1 MAYSTIPKG
10 NLYMDTVLYTG
21 NGSTQNI
28 TGVGFK
34 PDWVWVKQRGGT
46 TNHKTSDIVRGVT
59 KALQPNDSDAEAT
72 DSNGITAFNS
82 DGFSLGA
89 GGDYNGS
96 SNTQVAWNWLAGGA
110 GSANT
115 DGSISSTV
123 SVNTTA
129 RFSIVKWTGT
139 DANATVGHG
148 LGVVPKMIMFKTV
161 GLDENWIVYN
171 SLLGNT
177 KYLRLNTTDA
187 ESNASS
193 TMFNS
198 TSPTATTISVGANSA
213 NKATTMIAYCFAEV
227 QGYSK
232 FGSYTGN
239 GNADGPFLYTGF
251 TPAWLMLKRTDGT
264 NSWRMWDNKRDPFNV
279 RDTSI
284 NANES
289 GAEYTDASVY
299 MDFVSNGVKF
309 RTTGDNI
316 SGANYIYMAFASNPF
331 VATSGSDAIPVTAI

>member
-10 NLYMDTVLYTG
+10 SLYMNTVLYTG

-59 KALQPNDSDAEAT
+59 KALQPNDTDAEAT

-82 DGFSLGA
+82 DGFSLGD

-213 NKATTMIAYCFAEV
+213 NKATTMIAYCFADV

-232 FGSYTGN
+232 FGSYIGN
-239 GNADGPFLYTGF
+239 GATLGPFVYTGMK
-251 TPAWLMLKRTDGT
+251 PAFIMIKATSGSENWQMY
-264 NSWRMWDNKRDPFNV
+264 DNKRLGYNV
-279 RDTSI
+279 DNNMLRANLSNGEQTDDDIDILSNGFKLRRD
-284 NANES
+284 S
-289 GAEYTDASVY
+289 GAFNS
-299 MDFVSNGVKF
+299 
-309 RTTGDNI
+309 TG
-316 SGANYIYMAFASNPF
+316 STYIYMAFAENPF
-331 VATSGSDAIPVTAI
+331 VATSGTTAVPVTAR